1 VTRVSDPE
9 TRESMPGGLRGMV
22 LVVAF
27 LCELAMLVTLC
38 VAGTGLGSSTGGH
51 VALAV
56 VLPVVAAVIWSVWMA
71 PSSRRRLADPARLIA
86 QIALF
91 GLTGVL
97 AAVAGRVAWG
107 VAFAVVAIVV
117 FVLTRAFD

>member
-1 VTRVSDPE
+1 MSDPE